1 MIDIV
6 GGGILGLTMA
16 HELLKR
22 GEQVRLW
29 ERAPT
34 LGGLMGRTT
43 LDELDGVEVD
53 RYYHAILSSDR
64 SLMTLMEEVGVR
76 DRLRFTTTKM
86 GFYHDGQCYPMSTP
100 LEFLRF
106 PPLRLIDRLRL
117 AFTI

>member
-1 MIDIV
+1 MCNYTARFVLPSSRTKHYALRFLPSIVEHHMIDIV

-76 DRLRFTTTKM
+76 DRLRFTTT
-86 GFYHDGQCYPMSTP
+86 
-100 LEFLRF
+100 
-106 PPLRLIDRLRL
+106 
-117 AFTI
+117 